1 MLTAWQ
7 SAEVSD
13 VDAETAVRALGEGR
27 YTTRL
32 DAAWNIGANP
42 NGGYALLPALRAM
55 LDVAPH
61 PDPLSVTVHFLR
73 PAIGDRNADVTADI
87 VRTGRSTT
95 NATATMAQDGT
106 LRLVAH
112 GVLGDLTEAA
122 PNAAPDPGLALT
134 PPDLPSPDRCIDRR
148 ELGQGI
154 DLPILSRLDVRI
166 PPEQVDPNRSG
177 AAIVEGWIRL
187 ADGTPPDTRWLPL
200 FADAFPPALLTR
212 MEGPIGWVPTI
223 ELTVHVRRR
232 PASGW
237 VLARFECDDVEGGR
251 MIESG
256 TLWDSAGAVVARSR
270 QLGLVLAQ

>member
-1 MLTAWQ
+1 MT
-7 SAEVSD
+7 
-13 VDAETAVRALGEGR
+13 
-27 YTTRL
+27 
-32 DAAWNIGANP
+32 
-42 NGGYALLPALRAM
+42 
-55 LDVAPH
+55 
-61 PDPLSVTVHFLR
+61 
-73 PAIGDRNADVTADI
+73 ADV

-95 NATATMAQDGT
+95 NATATVAQDGT
-106 LRLVAH
+106 PRLVAH
-112 GVLGDLTEAA
+112 AVLGDLAEAA
-122 PNAAPDPGLALT
+122 PNAAPDPGLALA

-148 ELGQGI
+148 ELGQGV

-166 PPEQVDPNRSG
+166 RPEQVDPDRSR
-177 AAIVEGWIRL
+177 AAVVEGWIRL

-212 MEGPIGWVPTI
+212 MGSDRMGADDRADRARAPS
-223 ELTVHVRRR
+223 

-270 QLGLVLAQ
+270 QLGLVLAQEARR

>member
-1 MLTAWQ
+1 M
-7 SAEVSD
+7 SD
-13 VDAETAVRALGEGR
+13 VDAETSVRALGDGR

-32 DAAWNIGANP
+32 YAAWNIGTNP

-73 PAIGDRNADVTADI
+73 PATADRTADVTAGI
-87 VRTGRSTT
+87 VRTGRATT
-95 NATATMAQDGT
+95 NATATMAQDGAR
-106 LRLVAH
+106 RLVAH
-112 GVLGDLTEAA
+112 AVLGDLAEAA
-122 PNAAPDPGLALT
+122 PDAAPDPGLALA

-148 ELGQGI
+148 ALGQGV

-166 PPEQVDPNRSG
+166 RPEQVNPNRSR

-187 ADGTPPDTRWLPL
+187 ADGSPPDAKWLPL
-200 FADAFPPALLTR
+200 FADAFPPALRTR
-212 MEGPIGWVPTI
+212 MGPIGWVPTI

-270 QLGLVLAQ
+270 QLGLVLAR